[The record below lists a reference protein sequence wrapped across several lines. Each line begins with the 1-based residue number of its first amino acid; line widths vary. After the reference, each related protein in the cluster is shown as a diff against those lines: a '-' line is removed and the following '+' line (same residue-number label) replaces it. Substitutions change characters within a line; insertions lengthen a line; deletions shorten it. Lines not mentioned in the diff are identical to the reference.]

1 MWRSK
6 EPNEMEVLAIL
17 NALKIKSHSFI
28 DRLILVSDSSNSIS
42 WASLLEG
49 VHGSYNTYLRKS
61 ANQGVDMTT
70 FLCYVNY
77 CTSVL
82 YDTLTPMLFLFF
94 YTYIVFVLL
103 ASFVLF
109 VYVLLLSV

>member
-6 EPNEMEVLAIL
+6 EPNEMQVLAIL
-17 NALKIKSHSFI
+17 KALKIYSHSFI
-28 DRLILVSDSSNSIS
+28 DRLILVSDSSNDIS

-49 VHGSYNTYLRKS
+49 VHASFNFYLRKL

-70 FLCYVNY
+70 FLCHVNY

-94 YTYIVFVLL
+94 WHLL
-103 ASFVLF
+103 YYLCMF
-109 VYVLLLSV
+109 Y

>member
-6 EPNEMEVLAIL
+6 EPNEMQVLAIL
-17 NALKIKSHSFI
+17 KALKIYSHSFI
-28 DRLILVSDSSNSIS
+28 DRLILVSDSSNDIS

-49 VHGSYNTYLRKS
+49 VHASFNFYLRKL
-61 ANQGVDMTT
+61 ANQGLGMTT
-70 FLCYVNY
+70 FLCHVNY

-94 YTYIVFVLL
+94 YTYVVFVLL

-109 VYVLLLSV
+109 VYVLLLLV